1 MSSIDSV
8 LVAIVDKVKAILT
21 TDLLVDEDDPS
32 FPVAGTAYVYP
43 GHPQPEDLQK
53 DLERQLVHVSV
64 FCDAHGE
71 RRVPTMRKEWATLT
85 EPDVDLTAT
94 LSGPLLQG
102 GDVGVAAS
110 GSITFGGAVNAGAMV
125 MFTIGSVTVP
135 YAPVAAATMTAVAA
149 GAAVA
154 INAHAEAGAL
164 VTATS
169 VGAVLTITADVT
181 GAEQN
186 NTVLG
191 IALGGQGTVRAALRR
206 QVAQVDI
213 DIWAYDND
221 SRALFANSIDDGLAE
236 VSVLLDASQ
245 TGIRIMY
252 KNSVTSDIEI
262 RHGVYRRVLRYTV
275 EYVRTKTAATYSVLQ
290 HQTTVE
296 VQENP

>member
-169 VGAVLTITADVT
+169 VG
-181 GAEQN
+181 
-186 NTVLG
+186 